1 MSSRPKDQLHH
12 PAGGAR
18 LKRRWLASCVAL
30 ITLSSCSLGTTTPPI
45 SRDFGADVSASST
58 SAPTSTSTTDV
69 PRTTTPPNT
78 LPASAGVLVTPSG
91 VVVALL
97 DQDGDRFVIR
107 TPCGVETMIGE
118 GTPVSGIEVVI
129 DPGHG
134 GSPDPGAVG
143 GNGLTEEQINLRVS
157 RLVQQ
162 ILTDRGINS
171 VLTRTANYS
180 STLGARAALADQA
193 EAKLMVSI
201 HHNAPTAN
209 LGTEPGTEV
218 FVQSTSNDSR
228 RLGGLVYEHMV
239 EALRAFDI
247 IWSAAPDAGVL
258 RVLNTRGTDAYGM
271 LRNPETVS
279 VLAELGYISNRPEAE
294 LFATDEYGAVAAEA
308 VADAITAYLET
319 DDAGSGFVAA
329 PRVFTPNR
337 GISGSVC
344 EDPALT

>member
-1 MSSRPKDQLHH
+1 M
-12 PAGGAR
+12 G
-18 LKRRWLASCVAL
+18 VAV
-30 ITLSSCSLGTTTPPI
+30 ITLSACSLAATTPPI
-45 SRDFGADVSASST
+45 SRDFGSEISTPSA
-58 SAPTSTSTTDV
+58 AASTT
-69 PRTTTPPNT
+69 TTTTTDAPLTTSPPNT
-78 LPASAGVLVTPSG
+78 LPASAGVLITPSG

-97 DQDGDRFVIR
+97 DQEGDRFLIR
-107 TPCGVETMIGE
+107 TPCGVETTISD
-118 GTPVSGIEVVI
+118 GTPVSDIEVVI

-157 RLVQQ
+157 RVVQQ

-193 EAKLMVSI
+193 GAKLMVSI

-209 LGTEPGTEV
+209 LGTEPGAEV
-218 FVQSTSNDSR
+218 FVQSTSDDSR
-228 RLGGLVYEHMV
+228 RLGGLVYEYLI
-239 EALRAFDI
+239 EALSAFKI
-247 IWSAAPDAGVL
+247 VWSSAPDAGVL
-258 RVLNTRGTDAYGM
+258 EVLNTRGTDAYGM

-294 LFATDEYGAVAAEA
+294 LFTTDEYVAVAAEA
-308 VADAITAYLET
+308 IADAISAYLET
-319 DDAGSGFVAA
+319 DDPGSGFVAA
-329 PRVFTPNR
+329 TRAFTPNR

-344 EDPALT
+344 EDPGLT